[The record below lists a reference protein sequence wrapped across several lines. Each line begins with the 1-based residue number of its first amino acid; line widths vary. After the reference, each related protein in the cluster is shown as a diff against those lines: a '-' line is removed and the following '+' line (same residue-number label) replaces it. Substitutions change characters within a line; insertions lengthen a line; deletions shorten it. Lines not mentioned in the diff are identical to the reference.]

1 MNNMLTAILHGIAY
15 VIYNKVFFGNKNNT
29 IDKRT
34 KSIMKNF
41 KHEGD
46 VLSIYLVAEDI
57 YMVYTDKNG
66 YLFNFITKN
75 KCICNPNEQT
85 INNNCKLI
93 YSVN

>member
-1 MNNMLTAILHGIAY
+1 MLSAILQGIAAG
-15 VIYNKVFFGNKNNT
+15 IYNQVFFGNKNNT

-34 KSIMKNF
+34 KSIMKCF

-66 YLFNFITKN
+66 YLFNFKTNN
-75 KCICNPNEQT
+75 KCICNPLHSSF
-85 INNNCKLI
+85 IV
-93 YSVN
+93 YSGLSTAPHP